1 MRQGKKEE
9 FNFISKINRLA
20 LFFLVMMIVI
30 LKKDKEEGDVCPL
43 VKQLINKGI
52 RYYYLARLHFVV
64 VYQF

>member
-1 MRQGKKEE
+1 M
-9 FNFISKINRLA
+9 
-20 LFFLVMMIVI
+20 MMIVI

-64 VYQF
+64 VYHQF